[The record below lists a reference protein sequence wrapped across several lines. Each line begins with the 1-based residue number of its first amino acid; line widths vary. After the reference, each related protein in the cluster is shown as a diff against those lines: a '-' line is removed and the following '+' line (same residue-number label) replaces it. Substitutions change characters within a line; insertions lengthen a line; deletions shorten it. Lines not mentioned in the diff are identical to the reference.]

1 MIQLN
6 DLRFGYRKKQAPL
19 FDGLKLQLEP
29 GTITG
34 ILGKNG
40 AGKTT
45 VLRLISGLL
54 FPQQGS
60 ATVHGQLS
68 HERRVSMLEN
78 LFYVQEEYIFP
89 EVTMARYIDLNQSFY
104 PGWDQAKLEQI
115 LIEFELP
122 ANKKIKELSFGQK
135 KKFLI
140 AFALATGCK
149 LLILDE
155 PTNGL
160 DIPSKTIFRKVVS
173 SALAEDQCILIS
185 THQVKDVANLLD
197 RIVVIEGGRVIFNQ
211 DLYQVSERYRF
222 DFLPGSTLPE
232 NHLYAEQVPGGHVVM
247 DHHTA
252 GAPSTEVDIEI
263 LFNAIISKSI

>member
-1 MIQLN
+1 MIQVN
-6 DLRFGYRKKQAPL
+6 EMRFGYRKKQAPL
-19 FDGLKLQLEP
+19 FDGLSLEIQP
-29 GTITG
+29 GTICG

-45 VLRLISGLL
+45 LLRLISGLL
-54 FPQQGS
+54 FPQYGTCS
-60 ATVHGQLS
+60 IHG
-68 HERRVSMLEN
+68 HESKERQVDMLAD

-89 EVTMARYIDLNQSFY
+89 DVTMSKYVELNSAFY
-104 PGWDQAKLEQI
+104 PHWDDAKLTRI
-115 LIEFELP
+115 LEEFELP
-122 ANKKIKELSFGQK
+122 INRKIKELSFGQK

-140 AFALATGCK
+140 AFALATNCK

-173 SALAEDQCILIS
+173 SSLGDEQCFLIS

-197 RIVVIEGGRVIFNQ
+197 RIVVIEGGKVVFNQ
-211 DLYQVSERYRF
+211 DLFAISSKYRF
-222 DFLPGSTLPE
+222 DFHPGATLPPSY
-232 NHLYAEQVPGGHVVM
+232 LYSEQVPGGHLVM
-247 DHHTA
+247 TQNDPS
-252 GAPSTEVDIEI
+252 GPSTEVDIEI